1 MQAER
6 AQLAART
13 RTLKGKRARF
23 VRRAGFT
30 PANIYGPGSPSVAI
44 EIPTRALER
53 HLGHVPRGAL
63 VSLGI
68 EGQGEVTVLVRKVAR
83 KPTTDELYHVD
94 LYRVSMTHTLRTEV
108 PLVLTGEA
116 PAVRSANATILR
128 GIDALHV
135 ECLPADL
142 PEKVTV
148 DIEQLTEIGSAIHVR
163 DLALPPRVNCLTD
176 PDEIVVHAV
185 APQLEVEEAVEE
197 EEGAAPAA
205 APGAPEAVA
214 EGESERARDTGA

>member
-23 VRRAGFT
+23 LRRAGFT
-30 PANIYGPGSPSVAI
+30 PANIYGPGSPSLAV
-44 EIPTRALER
+44 EIPTRELER

-68 EGQGEVTVLVRKVAR
+68 EGQGDVTVLVRKVAR

-108 PLVLTGEA
+108 PVVFTGEA

-128 GIDALHV
+128 GIDALHI
-135 ECLPADL
+135 ECLPVDL

-185 APQLEVEEAVEE
+185 APRLEIEEVVEE
-197 EEGAAPAA
+197 EEGAALAPAPAA
-205 APGAPEAVA
+205 AEAEPER
-214 EGESERARDTGA
+214 GEEKEA